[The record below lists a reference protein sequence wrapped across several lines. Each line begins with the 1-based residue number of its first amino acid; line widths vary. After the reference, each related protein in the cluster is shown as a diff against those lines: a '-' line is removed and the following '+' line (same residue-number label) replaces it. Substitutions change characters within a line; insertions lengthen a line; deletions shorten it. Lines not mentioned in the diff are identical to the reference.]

1 MASTNEDPSANGADG
16 AESAPG
22 RAPRAPEPDDSGL
35 PGAPG
40 VPDEPTEGKREFR
53 AAELAEA
60 AGITPRTLRFYRER
74 KMLRPPRR
82 EGRIA
87 WYDEH
92 HLARLRTITALLA
105 RGHTLGGIADL
116 LGAFERGRDARTAA
130 EVLGLD
136 GAALAPISDET
147 PVRLT
152 PEELAD
158 YYQGEVTV
166 DNLAASLDIGY
177 VAVDGDEFV
186 HTSRR
191 LLDASAELVAKG
203 IPLAAVLTAGREL
216 RVQTDV
222 IATLFARL
230 FREHLLPLQNTTD
243 PADLN
248 NLLTRVGPLARD
260 VVQAELGL
268 SLDRAIRAELEEW
281 VRGLGAERGDGSSPG
296 E

>member
-1 MASTNEDPSANGADG
+1 MPE
-16 AESAPG
+16 EPG
-22 RAPRAPEPDDSGL
+22 
-35 PGAPG
+35 
-40 VPDEPTEGKREFR
+40 EGKREFR
-53 AAELAEA
+53 AAELAQA
-60 AGITPRTLRFYRER
+60 AGITTRTLRFYRER
-74 KMLRPPRR
+74 RLLSPPRR

-116 LGAFERGRDARTAA
+116 LGAFEKGRDARTAA

-136 GAALAPISDET
+136 GAALTTPISDET

-158 YYQGEVTV
+158 YFQGEVTV

-177 VAVDGDEFV
+177 VAVDGEEFV

-203 IPLAAVLTAGREL
+203 IPLAAVLAAGREL
-216 RVQTDV
+216 RTQTDV
-222 IATLFARL
+222 IAGLFARL
-230 FREHLLPLQNTTD
+230 FRDHLLPLQDTTD
-243 PADLN
+243 PNHLN
-248 NLLTRVGPLARD
+248 DLLTRVGPIARD

-268 SLDRAIRAELEEW
+268 SLDRTIRAELEEW
-281 VRGLGAERGDGSSPG
+281 LRGAGEGSSGG